1 MSRLSFAFLAAALT
15 LGGCSSQSSGRQGQV
30 DAQTRMACEKRA
42 EQVYEEQNRKDIFGP
57 ASSVNTPFAS
67 NFVIGDTT
75 RGLPGLFAH
84 DRMVSDCVNNSIA
97 RSSGPPPPPAPDNN

>member
-1 MSRLSFAFLAAALT
+1 MIRLSFVFLASALA
-15 LGGCSSQSSGRQGQV
+15 LGGCAGQSSGRQAQA

-67 NFVIGDTT
+67 NYVVGDTT
-75 RGLPGLFAH
+75 LGLPGLFAH
-84 DRMVSDCVNNSIA
+84 DRMVSDCVNNSSA
-97 RSSGPPPPPAPDNN
+97 RSGGPPPSADN